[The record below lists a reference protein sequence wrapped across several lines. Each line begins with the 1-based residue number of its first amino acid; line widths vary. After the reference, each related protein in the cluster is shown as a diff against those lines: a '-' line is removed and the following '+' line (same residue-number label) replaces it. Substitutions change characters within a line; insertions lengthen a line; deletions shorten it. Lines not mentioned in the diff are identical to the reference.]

1 MNRTQTR
8 FSRLGIFGNIQIQP
22 IPTDTSA
29 ANPTLDVYNF
39 VQFED
44 PMEASIEVNA
54 TSKSNSYLGPGLIL
68 GLSNNNIFG
77 GGSVLACSS
86 MPTMN
91 GRRAATGSVFNSY
104 EFGVTPHQISEASRP
119 QACKAKQQV
128 ISTEPHLTLGP
139 ASQSTAFFSCLLNS
153 TPASHMSGR
162 GGRHSVNSTHHSN
175 LLITNS

>member
-1 MNRTQTR
+1 MHNIQEGKLFSVRDMNRTQTR

-104 EFGVTPHQISEASRP
+104 EFGVNA
-119 QACKAKQQV
+119 
-128 ISTEPHLTLGP
+128 TL
-139 ASQSTAFFSCLLNS
+139 AFPRLLAPS
-153 TPASHMSGR
+153 
-162 GGRHSVNSTHHSN
+162 
-175 LLITNS
+175 L